1 MSLKS
6 FLISFRQSSVW
17 LCLMSLCLTVGSC
30 SSVERTVRR
39 AEAAEA
45 IGEHLEAAN
54 LYRMAYRATPTKER
68 SRRGLLA
75 FRMGEACHRHGNSA
89 RALGAYR
96 SAERYG
102 FTDSLTYL
110 RLGQHSALAGDYK
123 AAETYFSQY
132 LALHPDDVLAQAGL
146 TAARTAP
153 AIKAAGSDYTVS
165 PDRLFGGSR
174 SDFAP
179 AFGSPDGSSLFFS
192 TTRSSVTGND
202 LSGITGMKNGD
213 IFFSRKDEKGAW
225 KSPEP
230 AEEIGRAHV

>member
-96 SAERYG
+96 RPSDMASP
-102 FTDSLTYL
+102 TLSPTSDSDST
-110 RLGQHSALAGDYK
+110 RLLPATIRLPKPIFPNILPSIPTTSSPK
-123 AAETYFSQY
+123 
-132 LALHPDDVLAQAGL
+132 PD
-146 TAARTAP
+146 
-153 AIKAAGSDYTVS
+153 
-165 PDRLFGGSR
+165 
-174 SDFAP
+174 
-179 AFGSPDGSSLFFS
+179 
-192 TTRSSVTGND
+192 
-202 LSGITGMKNGD
+202 
-213 IFFSRKDEKGAW
+213 
-225 KSPEP
+225 
-230 AEEIGRAHV
+230 